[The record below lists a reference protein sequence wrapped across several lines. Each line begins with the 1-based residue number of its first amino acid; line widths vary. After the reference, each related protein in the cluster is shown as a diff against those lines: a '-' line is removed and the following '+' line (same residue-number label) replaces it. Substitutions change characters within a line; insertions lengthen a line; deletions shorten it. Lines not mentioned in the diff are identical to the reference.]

1 MDCTGKDPDKVPTTD
16 DEKTFSN
23 PSMATATTSID
34 ELSSDE
40 DLFEFLREIPIGDRH
55 EPTASPSEQTIT
67 ISDSEE
73 PMASS
78 SFTLSSITT
87 VHSNSNS
94 NSNSNSDSSN
104 SLVAVV
110 QRSEFTKLLMRLGE
124 EGDGDANQIVM
135 ELLNSTK
142 HAERATSVIERV
154 SENLMLLLRT
164 QTLAEAGIITGN
176 ERYRSFKNVLQNYAK
191 LYAAKRFI
199 EKLPMLCLSS
209 PSEQEL
215 EQQQQEQQQDQ
226 DQGRVSNEKEQTL
239 ARMVADEVLQIPE
252 LLRQLWSSLEK
263 MEFFNEDTA
272 YKVYLEAR
280 RHPQA
285 KILRE
290 LMLTRI
296 SRVYLCIV
304 SSASF
309 LDFSEQELIHV
320 LNNCY
325 LSVNSEI
332 EIFLSVILWLEHN
345 WYDRKNCAE
354 RVLGG
359 VRFGLMPT
367 WYLYTLDRT
376 NRCSH
381 FARVIYSKGVQAL
394 LEKGLEEALALR
406 SKHLRN
412 PNSVD
417 VEGPLP
423 RDWVADPECRHH
435 HKCHCERFVYPTYDV
450 FKDYLA
456 RIIRCAPNYW
466 RTLRPAQEVYRKV
479 LKCCAPAYQT
489 PRGN

>member
-1 MDCTGKDPDKVPTTD
+1 MECQGKNPDKVPTTD
-16 DEKTFSN
+16 DEKTLINS
-23 PSMATATTSID
+23 PMPTATPSID
-34 ELSSDE
+34 DLSSDE
-40 DLFEFLREIPIGDRH
+40 ELFEFIREAPIGDRN
-55 EPTASPSEQTIT
+55 EPTASVSEQTIT
-67 ISDSEE
+67 MSESEE
-73 PMASS
+73 PTASS
-78 SFTLSSITT
+78 SFTLPS
-87 VHSNSNS
+87 VDVPSNEVN
-94 NSNSNSDSSN
+94 N

-110 QRSEFTKLLMRLGE
+110 QRSEFAKLLMRLGE
-124 EGDGDANQIVM
+124 EGDGDANQIVI
-135 ELLNSTK
+135 ELLNSK
-142 HAERATSVIERV
+142 KQAAKATSVIERV
-154 SENLMLLLRT
+154 SENLMLVLRT

-176 ERYRSFKNVLQNYAK
+176 ERYRSFKSVLQNYAK

-199 EKLPMLCLSS
+199 EKLPMLGLSPQS
-209 PSEQEL
+209 SQDHG
-215 EQQQQEQQQDQ
+215 QDQ
-226 DQGRVSNEKEQTL
+226 NENEKTL

-252 LLRQLWSSLEK
+252 LLRQLWASLEK

-309 LDFSEQELIHV
+309 LDFSEHELIHV

-345 WYDRKNCAE
+345 WYERKNCAE
-354 RVLGG
+354 RVLSG

-376 NRCSH
+376 NRCNH
-381 FARVIYSKGVQAL
+381 FAKVIYSKGVQTL
-394 LEKGLEEALALR
+394 LEKGLEEALAMR
-406 SKHLRN
+406 YKSARAASSRN
-412 PNSVD
+412 
-417 VEGPLP
+417 VEVPLP

-435 HKCHCERFVYPTYDV
+435 HKCHCERFIYPTYDV

-466 RTLRPAQEVYRKV
+466 RTLRPAQEVYRMI
-479 LKCCAPAYQT
+479 LKCCAPPCQT
-489 PRGN
+489 HQRI

>member
-1 MDCTGKDPDKVPTTD
+1 MDMGKDPDMGPTTD
-16 DEKTFSN
+16 DEKTLISA
-23 PSMATATTSID
+23 PATASTID
-34 ELSSDE
+34 ELSSDD
-40 DLFEFLREIPIGDRH
+40 DLFEFIHESPIGDRQLQS
-55 EPTASPSEQTIT
+55 TGGASVSVSTSVSVSVISSVSEQTLT
-67 ISDSEE
+67 MSDSEE
-73 PMASS
+73 PTASS
-78 SFTLSSITT
+78 SFSLPSGAISS
-87 VHSNSNS
+87 N
-94 NSNSNSDSSN
+94 DCFN
-104 SLVAVV
+104 SLVSVL
-110 QRSEFTKLLMRLGE
+110 QRSEFAKLLMRLGE
-124 EGDGDANQIVM
+124 EGDGDAKHIVM
-135 ELLNSTK
+135 ELLNAK
-142 HAERATSVIERV
+142 KEAERSTSAIERV
-154 SENLMLLLRT
+154 SENLMLVLRT

-176 ERYRSFKNVLQNYAK
+176 ERYRSFKCVLQNYAK

-199 EKLPMLCLSS
+199 EKLPMIGMR
-209 PSEQEL
+209 PESESESEPADTQETAL
-215 EQQQQEQQQDQ
+215 
-226 DQGRVSNEKEQTL
+226 V
-239 ARMVADEVLQIPE
+239 RMVADEVLQIPE
-252 LLRQLWSSLEK
+252 LLRQLWASLEK

-309 LDFSEQELIHV
+309 LDFSEQELVHV

-332 EIFLSVILWLEHN
+332 EIFLSVVLWLEHN
-345 WYDRKNCAE
+345 WHERKDCAE
-354 RVLGG
+354 RVMTG

-376 NRCSH
+376 NRCNH
-381 FARVIYSKGVQAL
+381 FDNVIYTKGVQEL
-394 LEKGLEEALALR
+394 LQKGLESAVALR
-406 SKHLRN
+406 GQNHHN
-412 PNSVD
+412 PHYQHATS
-417 VEGPLP
+417 PLP

-479 LKCCAPAYQT
+479 LKCCAAPSYQAYRQT
-489 PRGN
+489 

>member
-1 MDCTGKDPDKVPTTD
+1 
-16 DEKTFSN
+16 S
-23 PSMATATTSID
+23 
-34 ELSSDE
+34 
-40 DLFEFLREIPIGDRH
+40 
-55 EPTASPSEQTIT
+55 
-67 ISDSEE
+67 
-73 PMASS
+73 
-78 SFTLSSITT
+78 
-87 VHSNSNS
+87 
-94 NSNSNSDSSN
+94 
-104 SLVAVV
+104 SLVAVA
-110 QRSEFTKLLMRLGE
+110 QRSEFAKLLMRLGGE

-135 ELLNSTK
+135 ELLNSK
-142 HAERATSVIERV
+142 KQAERATSVIERV
-154 SENLMLLLRT
+154 SENLLLVLRS

-176 ERYRSFKNVLQNYAK
+176 ERYRSFKCVLQNYAK

-199 EKLPMLCLSS
+199 EKLPMLGL
-209 PSEQEL
+209 QNNDN
-215 EQQQQEQQQDQ
+215 QN
-226 DQGRVSNEKEQTL
+226 SNDNKQAQTL
-239 ARMVADEVLQIPE
+239 TRMVADEVLQIPE
-252 LLRQLWSSLEK
+252 LLRQLWDSLEK

-309 LDFSEQELIHV
+309 LDFSEHELIHM

-345 WYDRKNCAE
+345 WYERKNCAE

-367 WYLYTLDRT
+367 WYLHTLDRT

-381 FARVIYSKGVQAL
+381 FARVIACAGVKAVLQ
-394 LEKGLEEALALR
+394 KGLDDALALR

-412 PNSVD
+412 PNASD
-417 VEGPLP
+417 PESPLP
-423 RDWVADPECRHH
+423 RDWVADPECGHH
-435 HKCHCERFVYPTYDV
+435 HKCHCERFIYPTYDV

-456 RIIRCAPNYW
+456 RIISCAPNYW
-466 RTLRPAQEVYRKV
+466 RTLRPAQEVYRKE
-479 LKCCAPAYQT
+479 LKCCAPPYQS
-489 PRGN
+489 

>member
-1 MDCTGKDPDKVPTTD
+1 
-16 DEKTFSN
+16 
-23 PSMATATTSID
+23 
-34 ELSSDE
+34 
-40 DLFEFLREIPIGDRH
+40 
-55 EPTASPSEQTIT
+55 
-67 ISDSEE
+67 
-73 PMASS
+73 MASS
-78 SFTLSSITT
+78 SFGISSSVASI
-87 VHSNSNS
+87 
-94 NSNSNSDSSN
+94 DESSC
-104 SLVAVV
+104 SLVAVS
-110 QRSEFTKLLMRLGE
+110 QRNELAKLLMRLGGE
-124 EGDGDANQIVM
+124 EGDGDANQIVI
-135 ELLNSTK
+135 ELLNSK
-142 HAERATSVIERV
+142 KQAERATSVTERV
-154 SENLMLLLRT
+154 SENLLLVLRS

-176 ERYRSFKNVLQNYAK
+176 ERYRSFKCVLQNYAK

-199 EKLPMLCLSS
+199 EKLPMLGLSPQS
-209 PSEQEL
+209 QSQSQLQSSVQSQFLFPLQPQAHEIKNND
-215 EQQQQEQQQDQ
+215 DQ
-226 DQGRVSNEKEQTL
+226 NKQTQAL
-239 ARMVADEVLQIPE
+239 TRMVADEVLQIPE
-252 LLRQLWSSLEK
+252 LLRQLWDSLEK

-309 LDFSEQELIHV
+309 LDFSEHELIHM

-332 EIFLSVILWLEHN
+332 EVLVVDPSISLSHCQLSLRLQIFLSVILWLEHN
-345 WYDRKNCAE
+345 WYERKNCAE

-367 WYLYTLDRT
+367 WYLHTLDRT

-381 FARVIYSKGVQAL
+381 FARVIACAGVKAV
-394 LEKGLEEALALR
+394 LEKGLNDALALR

-412 PNSVD
+412 SNLSDPES
-417 VEGPLP
+417 PLP
-423 RDWVADPECRHH
+423 RDWVADPECGHH

-456 RIIRCAPNYW
+456 RIISCAPNYW
-466 RTLRPAQEVYRKV
+466 RTLRPAQEVYRKE
-479 LKCCAPAYQT
+479 LKCCVPPYQSL
-489 PRGN
+489 RRN

>member
-1 MDCTGKDPDKVPTTD
+1 MECGNKDPGKEPTTD
-16 DEKTFSN
+16 DEKTLVHT
-23 PSMATATTSID
+23 PKPAVPMPSID

-40 DLFEFLREIPIGDRH
+40 DLFEFLREIPNVNRN
-55 EPTASPSEQTIT
+55 EPLGSPSNQR
-67 ISDSEE
+67 ISICIRDIEMPIS
-73 PMASS
+73 SS
-78 SFTLSSITT
+78 SFTISS
-87 VHSNSNS
+87 SAAS
-94 NSNSNSDSSN
+94 
-104 SLVAVV
+104 
-110 QRSEFTKLLMRLGE
+110 SEFAKLLMRLGGE
-124 EGDGDANQIVM
+124 EGDGDANQIVI
-135 ELLNSTK
+135 ELLNSK
-142 HAERATSVIERV
+142 KQAERATSVTERV
-154 SENLMLLLRT
+154 SENLLLVLRS

-176 ERYRSFKNVLQNYAK
+176 ERYRSFKCVLQNYAK

-199 EKLPMLCLSS
+199 EKLPMLGLSPQS
-209 PSEQEL
+209 QSQSQLQSSVQSQFLFPLQPQAHEIKNND
-215 EQQQQEQQQDQ
+215 DQ
-226 DQGRVSNEKEQTL
+226 NKQTQAL
-239 ARMVADEVLQIPE
+239 TRMVADEVLQIPE
-252 LLRQLWSSLEK
+252 LLRQLWDSLEK

-309 LDFSEQELIHV
+309 LDFSEHELIHM

-345 WYDRKNCAE
+345 WYERKNCAE

-367 WYLYTLDRT
+367 WYLHTLDRT

-381 FARVIYSKGVQAL
+381 FARVIACAGVKAV
-394 LEKGLEEALALR
+394 LEKGLDDALALR

-412 PNSVD
+412 SNLSDPES
-417 VEGPLP
+417 PLP
-423 RDWVADPECRHH
+423 RDWVADPECGHH

-456 RIIRCAPNYW
+456 RIISCAPNYW
-466 RTLRPAQEVYRKV
+466 RTLRPAQEVYRKE
-479 LKCCAPAYQT
+479 LKCCVSPYQSS
-489 PRGN
+489 RRN

>member
-1 MDCTGKDPDKVPTTD
+1 MDCSGKDPDKVPTTD
-16 DEKTFSN
+16 DEKTFNN
-23 PSMATATTSID
+23 PSMATTTTSID

-55 EPTASPSEQTIT
+55 EATASPSEQTIT

-78 SFTLSSITT
+78 SITLSSITT
-87 VHSNSNS
+87 VLQSS
-94 NSNSNSDSSN
+94 SDSSN

-110 QRSEFTKLLMRLGE
+110 QRSEFAKLLMRLGE
-124 EGDGDANQIVM
+124 EGDGDANQIVI
-135 ELLNSTK
+135 ELLNSKK
-142 HAERATSVIERV
+142 HTERATSVIERV

-176 ERYRSFKNVLQNYAK
+176 ERYRSFKSVLQNYAK

-209 PSEQEL
+209 QSDRE
-215 EQQQQEQQQDQ
+215 QQQEQ
-226 DQGRVSNEKEQTL
+226 GRDSNENEQTL

-252 LLRQLWSSLEK
+252 LLRQLWASLEK

-381 FARVIYSKGVQAL
+381 FARVIYSKGVQEL
-394 LEKGLEEALALR
+394 LEKGLEDALALR

-417 VEGPLP
+417 VESPLP

-479 LKCCAPAYQT
+479 LKCCAPPYQT

>member
-1 MDCTGKDPDKVPTTD
+1 M
-16 DEKTFSN
+16 
-23 PSMATATTSID
+23 
-34 ELSSDE
+34 
-40 DLFEFLREIPIGDRH
+40 
-55 EPTASPSEQTIT
+55 
-67 ISDSEE
+67 
-73 PMASS
+73 
-78 SFTLSSITT
+78 
-87 VHSNSNS
+87 
-94 NSNSNSDSSN
+94 
-104 SLVAVV
+104 VAVV
-110 QRSEFTKLLMRLGE
+110 QRSEFAKLLMRLGE

-135 ELLNSTK
+135 ELLNSK
-142 HAERATSVIERV
+142 KQAERATSVIERV
-154 SENLMLLLRT
+154 SENLMLVLRT

-176 ERYRSFKNVLQNYAK
+176 ERYRSFKSVLQNYAK

-199 EKLPMLCLSS
+199 EKLPMLGLSPQS
-209 PSEQEL
+209 GH
-215 EQQQQEQQQDQ
+215 DN
-226 DQGRVSNEKEQTL
+226 DNENTL

-252 LLRQLWSSLEK
+252 LLRQLWASLEK

-309 LDFSEQELIHV
+309 LDFSEHELIHV

-345 WYDRKNCAE
+345 WYERKSCAE

-376 NRCSH
+376 NHCNH
-381 FARVIYSKGVQAL
+381 FARVIYSKGVQTL
-394 LEKGLEEALALR
+394 LEKGLEDALALR
-406 SKHLRN
+406 SKHFRN
-412 PNSVD
+412 PSSNSV
-417 VEGPLP
+417 ESPLP
-423 RDWVADPECRHH
+423 RDWVADPECSHH

-466 RTLRPAQEVYRKV
+466 RTLRPAQEVYRKE
-479 LKCCAPAYQT
+479 LKCCAPPYQT
-489 PRGN
+489 